1 MFKDDEV
8 DPDLRNI
15 APGPYSKLEN
25 FFIEKVEFEI
35 RLDELDAE
43 MKSTIEFSRN
53 INFMIAHCNNAAR
66 LNKNRL
72 NALKERLH
80 ATEIDI

>member
-43 MKSTIEFSRN
+43 MKSI
-53 INFMIAHCNNAAR
+53 
-66 LNKNRL
+66 L
-72 NALKERLH
+72 
-80 ATEIDI
+80 